1 MNQIDEYAPGFKDS
15 VLGIDIL
22 TPQDLESQFDLT
34 GGNIFHGSMGLDQLF
49 LGRPTPGSSNY
60 RTPIKGLT
68 YVYAAILDIFCS
80 GLYLCGSGAHP
91 GGGVMGSPGLLCAN
105 AVLKDK

>member
-1 MNQIDEYAPGFKDS
+1 MSQIDEYAPGFKDS

-22 TPQDLESQFDLT
+22 TPQDLEDTFDLT

-60 RTPIKGLT
+60 RTPIKGL
-68 YVYAAILDIFCS
+68 
-80 GLYLCGSGAHP
+80 YLCGSGAHP
-91 GGGVMGSPGLLCAN
+91 GGGVMGSPGLLCAK
-105 AVLKDK
+105 AVLSD